1 MKMVWYYAQYLL
13 LPVLFIVAVL
23 QGVKDAFYTTMDAFK
38 EHRSARPGST
48 PDLAERYAESF
59 KSLSENDG
67 E

>member
-13 LPVLFIVAVL
+13 LPLVFIIAVL
-23 QGVKDAFYTTMDAFK
+23 QGVVNAFYTTMDAIE

-48 PDLAERYAESF
+48 PDRAERYVESF